1 MTSVEYINSSWF
13 ESKFCGRRASSPPI
27 ELKWPPIRGQRS
39 GTPLNIH
46 PAWIHFAHRGVATRK
61 PASDRSSGR
70 LFHRNSQPA
79 RPVLLLPLL
88 RCNWPARR
96 HRSNKHRVTFTFAS
110 FVSRVQFPFY
120 GIFIPLDNV
129 STEFLKLILIL
140 RSSVAGFSHEI
151 YSYNA
156 YRKMEFS

>member
-27 ELKWPPIRGQRS
+27 ELKWLPIRGQRS

-70 LFHRNSQPA
+70 LFHRNIQPGPSYCCHFCGVIGPRDA
-79 RPVLLLPLL
+79 TDPINIALRLPLP
-88 RCNWPARR
+88 RSFHACNF
-96 HRSNKHRVTFTFAS
+96 HSTQFS
-110 FVSRVQFPFY
+110 FHWATYR
-120 GIFIPLDNV
+120 LN
-129 STEFLKLILIL
+129 FL
-140 RSSVAGFSHEI
+140 
-151 YSYNA
+151 N
-156 YRKMEFS
+156 

>member
-1 MTSVEYINSSWF
+1 MRAPRFIAADRIKVAADTGTTKWNAVEYSSSLDSLRSPRGCHEETGF
-13 ESKFCGRRASSPPI
+13 RPIIGTAFSSK
-27 ELKWPPIRGQRS
+27 
-39 GTPLNIH
+39 H
-46 PAWIHFAHRGVATRK
+46 
-61 PASDRSSGR
+61 
-70 LFHRNSQPA
+70 PA

-120 GIFIPLDNV
+120 GIFVPLDNL